1 MSEPRRPTTK
11 LGRKRDPRI
20 DSVPP
25 ERSEERA
32 FQRRASQSDIPVV
45 GQPIGKM
52 KDPTMRVAQLE
63 EELARERAERTAE
76 ADLMGQIL
84 ARATQAEARVSLL
97 EQSLARA
104 NEERA
109 VAEGQ
114 LHTTRAELDRF
125 LAETKAKF
133 DTDNSL
139 LPSPVSDR
147 RFQSRPQLQAARALA
162 HELLQSIDAA
172 LAQEPPSQRPR
183 VPTLRPKAGRS

>member
-1 MSEPRRPTTK
+1 M
-11 LGRKRDPRI
+11 

-32 FQRRASQSDIPVV
+32 FQRRGSQSDIPAVGAVV
-45 GQPIGKM
+45 GKI
-52 KDPTMRVAQLE
+52 KDPTVRLAQLE
-63 EELARERAERTAE
+63 RELATERAERTAE

-109 VAEGQ
+109 IAEGQ
-114 LHTTRAELDRF
+114 LQSARAELDRF
-125 LAETKAKF
+125 LADTKASF
-133 DTDNSL
+133 DANNSL

-147 RFQSRPQLQAARALA
+147 RFQSRPQLHAARALA
-162 HELLQSIDAA
+162 AELLHSIDAA
-172 LAQEPPSQRPR
+172 LGNEPASQRPR
-183 VPTLRPKAGRS
+183 VPTLRPKAGRP